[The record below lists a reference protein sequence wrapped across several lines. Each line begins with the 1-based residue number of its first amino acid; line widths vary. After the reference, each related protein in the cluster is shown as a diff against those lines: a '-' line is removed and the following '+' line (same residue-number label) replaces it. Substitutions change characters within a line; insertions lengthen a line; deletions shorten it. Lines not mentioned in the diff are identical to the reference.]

1 MKKFLIIILSNLI
14 IISNLS
20 AETFTV
26 ALKKAYK
33 NNSELNAERENISIS
48 EQELKISMSSYF
60 PTITL
65 EGSKSQDETDKLT
78 NRDGSNATITDV
90 DTETKSISVTQTLF
104 DFGRGADLS
113 KSKIGINLAKAK
125 LLKKEQDILYKT
137 VAAYTGLISANEK
150 LEINRANIELLS
162 RQVETDRIRLER
174 GQISLSDVS
183 QSESSLAGAEA
194 SFIQAQSDLLTSKLN
209 YENIIGP
216 LGNAQSLDKSSI
228 ISYQI
233 PGSLNSAIEQSK
245 KSNPDLII
253 AEMEY
258 EQSKKD
264 TSIARS
270 ELVPTAKLSLE
281 KSYSDDLSA
290 TYDERD
296 KETLKATVTWP
307 FYSGGKN
314 LASLN
319 KNKNI
324 ENRSRLTLDSEI
336 KQNQT
341 NVASAWS
348 NFQSNKSLETQKNLL
363 LNNMIKKN
371 QTDVASAWSNYQ
383 SNKSL
388 LDSVRAQVNAAE
400 IANEGIVAEY
410 NSGSDRTTLEVIQSN
425 SLLLNAQISLSDSE
439 RNYILSQ
446 FNLLKSIGLLN
457 SEYLKLR

>member
-1 MKKFLIIILSNLI
+1 MKKFLIIILSNLF

-20 AETFTV
+20 AETFTA

-78 NRDGSNATITDV
+78 NRNGSNATITNV

-150 LEINRANIELLS
+150 LDINRANVELLS

-258 EQSKKD
+258 EQSKED

-324 ENRSRLTLDSEI
+324 ENRSRLTLDSQI
-336 KQNQT
+336 KKNQT

-348 NFQSNKSLETQKNLL
+348 NFQSNKSL
-363 LNNMIKKN
+363 LN
-371 QTDVASAWSNYQ
+371 
-383 SNKSL
+383 
-388 LDSVRAQVNAAE
+388 SVQLQVRAAE
-400 IANEGIVAEY
+400 IANEGITAEY
-410 NSGSDRTTLEVIQSN
+410 NSGSSGRTTLEVIQSN
-425 SLLLNAQISLSDSE
+425 SLLLNAQISLADSE
-439 RNYILSQ
+439 RNFILSQ

-457 SEYLKLR
+457 SDYLKLR

>member
-1 MKKFLIIILSNLI
+1 MKKNLI
-14 IISNLS
+14 FIFSFLFLASNS
-20 AETFTV
+20 YAETFT
-26 ALKKAYK
+26 AAIKKAYK
-33 NNSELNAERENISIS
+33 SNSELNAERENISIS

-65 EGSKSQDETDKLT
+65 EGSKSQDDTAKLT
-78 NRDGSNATITDV
+78 NRDGSNAAITDV

-150 LEINRANIELLS
+150 LEINRANVELLS

-216 LGNAQSLDKSSI
+216 LDNVQSLEKSSL

-258 EQSKKD
+258 EQSKED

-290 TYDERD
+290 TYDERE

-324 ENRSRLTLDSEI
+324 ENRSRLILDSEV

-348 NFQSNKSLETQKNLL
+348 NFQTS
-363 LNNMIKKN
+363 
-371 QTDVASAWSNYQ
+371 
-383 SNKSL
+383 KSL
-388 LDSVRAQVNAAE
+388 LNSVQLQVRAAE
-400 IANEGIVAEY
+400 IANEGITAEY
-410 NSGSDRTTLEVIQSN
+410 NSGSSGRTTLEVIQSN
-425 SLLLNAQISLSDSE
+425 SLLLNAQISLADSE
-439 RNYILSQ
+439 RNFILSQ

-457 SEYLKLR
+457 SDYLKLR